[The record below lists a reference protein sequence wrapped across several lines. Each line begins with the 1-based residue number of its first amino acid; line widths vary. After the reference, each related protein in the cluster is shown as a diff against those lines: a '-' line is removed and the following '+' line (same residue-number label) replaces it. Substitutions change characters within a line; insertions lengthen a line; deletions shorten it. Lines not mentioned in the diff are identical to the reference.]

1 MDSLKNTI
9 AGLLGITGGG
19 ICAIFGGWDSGVLA
33 LFVVMLCDFV
43 AGLIAVCAFGGNRKA
58 ETSAT
63 KWEAINKDFFRKM
76 TILSFVLVGHVL
88 DLYLGTSFLRDS
100 IVIGF
105 LCLELVSFA
114 DNATIIG
121 VPTPSVFRDIMDAL
135 HKAPK
140 FKERGKKTKN
150 GTGGK

>member
-1 MDSLKNTI
+1 MKEWLCTI
-9 AGLLGITGGG
+9 AGIVGGF
-19 ICAIFGGWDSGVLA
+19 IATLFGGWDSGVLA
-33 LFVVMLCDFV
+33 LFVVMLCDFI
-43 AGLIAVCAFGGNRKA
+43 AGLIAICAFGGNRKA
-58 ETSAT
+58 EPCAT

-140 FKERGKKTKN
+140 LKERGKKTKN

>member
-9 AGLLGITGGG
+9 AGLLGVTGGS

-33 LFVVMLCDFV
+33 LFVVMMCDFI
-43 AGLIAVCAFGGNRKA
+43 AGLIAICAFGGNRKA
-58 ETSAT
+58 EPCAT

-105 LCLELVSFA
+105 LCLE
-114 DNATIIG
+114 
-121 VPTPSVFRDIMDAL
+121 
-135 HKAPK
+135 
-140 FKERGKKTKN
+140 
-150 GTGGK
+150 